1 MAGNKTCRM
10 VGHDCGLREQAQY
23 GGAVLVA
30 LVDSPWKVVSAFGAA
45 MVTALTGLWD
55 GTPVQVQKLVVA
67 AGVLWLLDV
76 AMGVL
81 RAWRRP
87 EEGISSNRFGCS
99 VTKAAVY
106 GLSMVAAEAVD
117 EGLGLGN
124 AALTALATL
133 IVIREATSFVENS
146 ALLGFPWPKAI
157 ADRLAAIRRAAGEE
171 TPCDPGG
178 GSGPQGG

>member
-1 MAGNKTCRM
+1 MAGGKTCRL

-23 GGAVLVA
+23 GGAVLFA
-30 LVDSPWKVVSAFGAA
+30 LVDAPWKVVGAFAAAVAGA
-45 MVTALTGLWD
+45 VSGLWD

-106 GLSMVAAEAVD
+106 GLSLVAAEAVD

-146 ALLGFPWPKAI
+146 ALLGFPWPKVI
-157 ADRLAAIRRAAGEE
+157 TDRLAAMREVTAPDKSVGRTE
-171 TPCDPGG
+171 
-178 GSGPQGG
+178 SR